1 MWALVFAILTVMLLL
16 YLYFV
21 KRELRKLKQQVKEIP
36 MRSSFGSR
44 LSFDFREKE
53 LMGLVDE
60 LNYMIDAFEEKNR
73 QAKQMEENVKLS
85 IAGLSH
91 DLRTPLTSIN
101 GYVQL
106 LHETE
111 DETKR
116 AHYGRIIEQSV
127 KRLMDM
133 TDHFYDLAR
142 IETNQKEIALASMS
156 LSAVVEEIFLSFYEQ
171 FEEQQIE
178 LQFPEQQQDTQII
191 ADKFMLIRVLQN
203 MAQNILRYAGGKA
216 VISYRNE
223 GDNLVFVVKN
233 DVKTESKVAV
243 EKVFTRFYTEVASRT
258 NTEASGLGLYLSKK
272 LIEKMDGNMDAE
284 LKGNWF
290 ILTIRLPLHRNQL

>member
-1 MWALVFAILTVMLLL
+1 MWALVFAILTVVLLL

-223 GDNLVFVVKN
+223 GNNLVFVVKN

-284 LKGNWF
+284 LTGNWF